1 MMGMITAIPSFRST
15 VYNLLFFPLS
25 SVLGVVGQETLIT
38 QIVSMN
44 RQQSD
49 PAIKALNKRVI
60 RLNESEIL
68 GKLARVLEVDPSVL
82 ILGKNPAGKVELKA
96 LATKLDV
103 TTFIA
108 AGKQKPKANGTTN
121 GGSH

>member
-1 MMGMITAIPSFRST
+1 
-15 VYNLLFFPLS
+15 LLFSIASISLRS
-25 SVLGVVGQETLIT
+25 ILGVVGQETLIT

-60 RLNESEIL
+60 RLNESETL

-82 ILGKNPAGKVELKA
+82 ILGKSSAGKEELRA
-96 LATKLDV
+96 VASKLDV

-108 AGKQKPKANGTTN
+108 AGQQNPKANGTTN
-121 GGSH
+121 GSSH

>member
-1 MMGMITAIPSFRST
+1 
-15 VYNLLFFPLS
+15 
-25 SVLGVVGQETLIT
+25 VGQETLIT